1 MTCSICNHPRR
12 AEIEQACLLR
22 DFGDSEVTLR
32 EIAEQFGASVR
43 DLQVHVLMHLP
54 LDQQAEDEV
63 KSTESIAGKIKM
75 READILRNVMEE
87 SYVTFKNLS
96 SKINQIVSAHKADAT
111 TLQQITKPVAELY
124 LGTSQSIRDTAE
136 KLMKMHV
143 LLNGDTDQG
152 LSQVAAL
159 VSAIHDSG
167 C

>member
-1 MTCSICNHPRR
+1 M
-12 AEIEQACLLR
+12 
-22 DFGDSEVTLR
+22 
-32 EIAEQFGASVR
+32 
-43 DLQVHVLMHLP
+43 
-54 LDQQAEDEV
+54 
-63 KSTESIAGKIKM
+63 
-75 READILRNVMEE
+75 
-87 SYVTFKNLS
+87 
-96 SKINQIVSAHKADAT
+96 SAHKADAT